1 MSLRSPLGRWSRT
14 NLVLL
19 LVVVALAIALVAV
32 LTCGPATTESDN
44 TTATEAMTP
53 TDGSAATGDT
63 LAADGTTATDDTAT
77 AGVEVT
83 LVEVVDGDT
92 IWVRMPDGS
101 EEKVRYIGIDAPE
114 VPHESSAGEYLGEE
128 ATAHNTE
135 LLASSPLRLETDVE
149 QRDEFGRLLAYVWAG
164 GVFVNGRM
172 VLDGYA
178 WAHNYPPNLTR
189 QDELWAAHDQ
199 ARAAGVGVWGESD
212 Q

>member
-1 MSLRSPLGRWSRT
+1 VSPRRPLGRWSWT

-19 LVVVALAIALVAV
+19 LVVVALAVALVAV

-44 TTATEAMTP
+44 TTATEATTP
-53 TDGSAATGDT
+53 TDGPA
-63 LAADGTTATDDTAT
+63 ATDDTAT
-77 AGVEVT
+77 ADVEVT

-164 GVFVNGRM
+164 GVFVNERM